1 MEQKVNCPSCG
12 SVNNV
17 GQQFCGVCGAK
28 LAGEAP
34 RQGIACPGCG
44 FENPTGQ
51 QFCGACGTKLAGE
64 REQEVVSVSQPEVVS
79 EREPEVV
86 SEREPE
92 VVSERE
98 PEVVSERQPEVVS
111 ERQQNVVRVVESLA
125 SPRQADVKP
134 TWGLAW
140 GLYWRMAL
148 LSLLIGGAVYL
159 IVVILM
165 LAFGFTYPIAF

>member
-17 GQQFCGVCGAK
+17 GQQFCGACGAK
-28 LAGEAP
+28 LGGEVQQE
-34 RQGIACPGCG
+34 RIACPSCG
-44 FENPTGQ
+44 LENDAGQ

-64 REQEVVSVSQPEVVS
+64 RQ
-79 EREPEVV
+79 
-86 SEREPE
+86 
-92 VVSERE
+92 

-111 ERQQNVVRVVESLA
+111 ERQQNVVRVVEPLA

-159 IVVILM
+159 IFAIVW
-165 LAFGFTYPIAF
+165 LALDFQLAPPLGF

>member
-1 MEQKVNCPSCG
+1 MEQKVNCTSCG

-17 GQQFCGVCGAK
+17 
-28 LAGEAP
+28 
-34 RQGIACPGCG
+34 
-44 FENPTGQ
+44 GQ

-64 REQEVVSVSQPEVVS
+64 REQEVVS
-79 EREPEVV
+79 ERQ
-86 SEREPE
+86 
-92 VVSERE
+92 

-111 ERQQNVVRVVESLA
+111 ERQPEVVSEKQQNVVRVVEPLA
-125 SPRQADVKP
+125 SPRQAEVKP

-140 GLYWRMAL
+140 GLYWRIAL

-165 LAFGFTYPIAF
+165 LAFGLTYPIAF

>member
-17 GQQFCGVCGAK
+17 
-28 LAGEAP
+28 
-34 RQGIACPGCG
+34 
-44 FENPTGQ
+44 GQ

-79 EREPEVV
+79 ERQPEVV
-86 SEREPE
+86 SERQPE
-92 VVSERE
+92 VVSQ
-98 PEVVSERQPEVVS
+98 RQPEVVS

-159 IVVILM
+159 IFAIVW
-165 LAFGFTYPIAF
+165 LALGFQLAPPLGF

>member
-17 GQQFCGVCGAK
+17 GQQFCGACGAK

-34 RQGIACPGCG
+34 QQGIACPGCG

-64 REQEVVSVSQPEVVS
+64 KEQEVVSVSQPEVVS
-79 EREPEVV
+79 EK
-86 SEREPE
+86 
-92 VVSERE
+92 
-98 PEVVSERQPEVVS
+98 QPEVVS

-159 IVVILM
+159 IFAIVW
-165 LAFGFTYPIAF
+165 LALGFQLAPPLGF

>member
-1 MEQKVNCPSCG
+1 MEQKVNCTSCG

-17 GQQFCGVCGAK
+17 GQQFCGACGAK
-28 LAGEAP
+28 LGGEVQQE
-34 RQGIACPGCG
+34 RIACPSCG
-44 FENPTGQ
+44 SENDAGK

-86 SEREPE
+86 SERQPE
-92 VVSERE
+92 VVSQ
-98 PEVVSERQPEVVS
+98 RQPEVVS
-111 ERQQNVVRVVESLA
+111 ERQQNVVRVVEPLA

-159 IVVILM
+159 IFAIVW
-165 LAFGFTYPIAF
+165 LALGFQLAPPLGF